1 MGLLTLTTDF
11 GLEDYYVAAVK
22 AVVLRHSPDARFVDI
37 SHQIPAG
44 DIAAGA
50 FVWAAAVPWFPDGGV
65 HLAVVDPGV
74 GSRRRILVATTEAGW
89 LVAPDNGLLTH
100 FLDNTLPV
108 LPAAS
113 RILSI
118 RSVER
123 EGLFLPGPGQTFH
136 GRDRFAPVAAWL
148 LRGGPAEELGPEIP
162 DPRRLPLE
170 PARQEGG
177 AFFGTVIHI
186 DLYGNIVTNIPSSWV
201 TAPDVSGVHV
211 EVDGRT
217 IQRLVTHYEE
227 ISSGEAAVLP
237 GSAGT
242 LEASLRGESLSRQWN
257 IRRGSGVR
265 VQVLERPA

>member
-22 AVVLRHSPDARFVDI
+22 AVVLRHAPDTRILDI
-37 SHQIPAG
+37 THLIPPG

-50 FVWAAAVPWFPDGGV
+50 FVWAAAMPWFPNGGV

-74 GSRRRILVATTEAGW
+74 GSRRRILVAVTETGW

-100 FLDNTLPV
+100 LLDATLPV

-113 RILSI
+113 RVLSV

-123 EGLFLPGPGQTFH
+123 EDLFLPGPGQTFH

-148 LRGGPAEELGPEIP
+148 LRGGAAEELGPEIE
-162 DPRRLPLE
+162 DPLRLAIE
-170 PARQEGG
+170 PARREPGVLSG
-177 AFFGTVIHI
+177 SIIHI
-186 DLYGNIVTNIPSSWV
+186 DIYGNVVTNIPSSWV
-201 TAPDVSGVHV
+201 GGSERPDVNV

-217 IQRLVTHYEE
+217 IRRLVTHYEE
-227 ISSGEAAVLP
+227 ISPGEAAILP

-242 LEASLRGESLSRQWN
+242 LELSLRGESLSRQWN

-265 VQVLERPA
+265 VQISEMPA